1 MANHPSAL
9 KRVRQTRT
17 RTLRN
22 RANTGRLRTAIKK
35 LRAAIAAKDLKT
47 AQALLRPTLSQID
60 RSIQKGVIHRNAASR
75 YKSHLTLA
83 FNGLKK

>member
-9 KRVRQTRT
+9 KRVRQTRR

-22 RANTGRLRTAIKK
+22 RANASRVRTAMKK
-35 LRAAIAAKDLKT
+35 LRAAIAAKD
-47 AQALLRPTLSQID
+47 ASAARDLLAPTLSQID
-60 RSIQKGVIHRNAASR
+60 KSIQKGVLHRNAAAR

-83 FNGLKK
+83 CNALKK